1 MAKKTIAVNTG
12 DNYQD
17 LANAVI
23 VTAVNDLRTVLRAYK
38 NKPHREERLQSTEI
52 YEFFHS
58 GMYLLMTTVDP
69 DYLINRVKKEVW
81 GSDH

>member
-1 MAKKTIAVNTG
+1 MANVNTG

-23 VTAVNDLRTVLRAYK
+23 VTAVNDLRAVLKAYK
-38 NKPHREERLQSTEI
+38 RLPRREERLQNTEI

-58 GMYLLMTTVDP
+58 DMYSLMTTVDP

>member
-1 MAKKTIAVNTG
+1 MAKQTIAVNTG

-23 VTAVNDLRTVLRAYK
+23 VTAVNDLRAVLKAYK
-38 NKPHREERLQSTEI
+38 RLPRREERLQNTEI

-58 GMYLLMTTVDP
+58 DMYSLMTTVDP

>member
-1 MAKKTIAVNTG
+1 MTQKTTAVNTG

-23 VTAVNDLRTVLRAYK
+23 VLAVSDLRTVLRAYK
-38 NKPHREERLQSTEI
+38 NKPQREDHLRNSEI
-52 YEFFHS
+52 YKFFHS
-58 GMYLLMTTVDP
+58 GMYSLMTTVDP